1 MFDRKSTAL
10 ASFFA
15 LALVGFSGHLVS
27 ANAEPA
33 NAPAAKVYAD
43 NTTPSGSVGM
53 MPVQADQKM
62 TKDRSPWE
70 SAPAP
75 YPVAGTDLRFRT
87 GFFGYR

>member
-15 LALVGFSGHLVS
+15 LGLVGFSGHVAS
-27 ANAEPA
+27 ARAEPA
-33 NAPAAKVYAD
+33 NPPAAKVYAD

-62 TKDRSPWE
+62 TKDRSAWG

-75 YPVAGTDLRFRT
+75 YAIGATDLRFRT